1 MKSIFF
7 ERRQNVGHIVL
18 ANPPSNLIA
27 ADFAD
32 SLETSVREASKADI
46 RSLLIRAQGS
56 DFSKGGDVL
65 DFIDK
70 GFDDWRTFIS
80 QIHHTYRSI
89 EALQIPT
96 IAAVR
101 GAAFG
106 GAFEL
111 ALACDFIVA
120 AENATFRCIEASVG
134 SAPVAGGV
142 QRLAERVGRAH
153 AARYAMLSEPMS
165 GATAGQLGVAAFV
178 AGEDQVENVAEDL
191 AVKLANGP
199 TRSYGAIRALLK
211 AWSGGR
217 CARCRLADPR
227 PHHGA
232 AHNGRRQERA
242 NCTCR
247 SRYSWRRTG
256 AGRFSRQM
264 SRQTGPLRGT
274 YR

>member
-1 MKSIFF
+1 MKSIYF

-18 ANPPSNLIA
+18 ANPPANLIA

-32 SLETSVREASKADI
+32 CLESAVREASRTDI
-46 RSLLIRAQGS
+46 RSLLIRAEGP

-101 GAAFG
+101 GSAFG

-111 ALACDFIVA
+111 ALACDMIVA

-142 QRLAERVGRAH
+142 QRLAERAGRAM
-153 AARYAMLSEPMS
+153 AARYTMLSEPMS
-165 GATAGQLGVAAFV
+165 GAIAGQLGVAAFV
-178 AGEDQVENVAEDL
+178 VPDPDVEETA
-191 AVKLANGP
+191 
-199 TRSYGAIRALLK
+199 
-211 AWSGGR
+211 
-217 CARCRLADPR
+217 
-227 PHHGA
+227 
-232 AHNGRRQERA
+232 
-242 NCTCR
+242 
-247 SRYSWRRTG
+247 
-256 AGRFSRQM
+256 
-264 SRQTGPLRGT
+264 
-274 YR
+274 